1 MVYYRP
7 TVLYPDFR
15 RLSRTAAKMRR
26 RIANLTSN
34 LFSPFWIGLVLILLV
49 SFQAADSLSEGIK
62 WLLILTF
69 ISIFPL
75 WLFVLYLVRRHRL
88 DHAFANVRQQRT
100 RIYGLAVI
108 SAGVSCIILLFL
120 GAPLILLALFT
131 AGFLATIIFM
141 CINLWWKISLHTAF
155 ITAAV
160 TLLFILYGFM
170 SLAAIVLIPL
180 IAWARIELG
189 HHSLAQ
195 VVTGALLAASMLV
208 VVFFFFGLL

>member
-1 MVYYRP
+1 
-7 TVLYPDFR
+7 
-15 RLSRTAAKMRR
+15 MRR

-49 SFQAADSLSEGIK
+49 LFQAADSLSEGIK
-62 WLLILTF
+62 WSLILTF
-69 ISIFPL
+69 ISILPL

-108 SAGVSCIILLFL
+108 LAGVSCIILLSL

-131 AGFLATIIFM
+131 AGFLATVIFM

-160 TLLFILYGFM
+160 MLLFILYGFM
-170 SLAAIVLIPL
+170 SMAAIVLIPL
-180 IAWARIELG
+180 VAWARIELG

-195 VVTGALLAASMLV
+195 VVTGSLSATSILV
-208 VVFFFFGLL
+208 VVFYLFGLL